1 MATTSSATFGV
12 LLRQLRLAAGLTQ
25 EALAERAGVSARGVQ
40 DLERGIRRAPR
51 AETVRLLA
59 DALGLSGETRGALI
73 TAAHPELHLSA
84 GPISVPLRLS
94 IPPLPATPLV
104 GREREVAA
112 TCALLQRPEIRLV
125 TLTGPGGVGK
135 TRLALAVA
143 AEMVDEARDGV
154 AWVELDP
161 LRDPTLVAAEVAA
174 ALGVRERGTEP
185 LTDVLRRSVVGRH
198 LLLVLDNCE
207 HVLPAIPLIGEL
219 LAASPDLTV
228 LATSRARLRLRG
240 ERELPV
246 GPLAVPVAVG
256 SAVPPLEGL
265 AGVAAVRL
273 FVERAQAVEPTFV
286 LTEATVAPVAEI
298 CRRVEGLPLA
308 IELAAVHVKL
318 LSPTA
323 LLTRLDRR
331 LPLLSGGPRDAP
343 DRQRT
348 MRDTIAWSHDLL
360 SAQEQALFRRLAV
373 FAGGFSLEAA
383 EVVASAGAGYSSVPG
398 TILEGL
404 ASLLDQSLLRPQEL
418 TASAGAGEARFTML
432 ETVREYAMERLEISG
447 EAGTIRQA
455 HAAFYLALL
464 ETAQDRLHGPDGPA
478 TLDRLEAEHDNLRA
492 ALAWAIKEEKVE
504 IALKLADASW
514 RFWWMHS
521 HLDQGRLWLERALAL
536 PDPGKTAF
544 ALRPRLLVDAGYF
557 ARIQGAYGDAAAMGG
572 EALAAARTVDDH
584 DTMASALFLLG
595 LIASDRGELEQAR
608 AHHQASL
615 ALEREIGFQHGV
627 ALDLTR
633 LGDIAVAQGN
643 PAEAETLGEEALAI
657 WRDRG
662 DAWGIAWALIQLGRA
677 ARARR
682 DDARAIAL
690 VRESLGSN
698 AQLGDKEIIARA
710 IAELAAIACDRGQL
724 LQAARLYGGVA
735 ALRETLGAPLAPAE
749 WARYEQDLATTRSE
763 LTEEAFQAAWDAGRA
778 LPLERIIAE
787 AESLEANLGAATGDT
802 LARSSILKQD
812 RGREHEWS
820 DDASGSSSS

>member
-1 MATTSSATFGV
+1 MPGGRRWRTETTVMANLASETFGM
-12 LLRQLRLAAGLTQ
+12 LLRRHRLAAGLTQ

-59 DALGLSGETRGALI
+59 DALGLNEETRAALI
-73 TAAHPELHLSA
+73 VAAHPELDPPPR
-84 GPISVPLRLS
+84 PISVSQRLS
-94 IPPLPATPLV
+94 ALPVPPTPLV

-135 TRLALAVA
+135 TRLAVAVA
-143 AEMVDEARDGV
+143 TEMAGEVRDGV

-161 LRDPTLVAAEVAA
+161 LRDPTLVPAEVAA
-174 ALGVRERGTEP
+174 ALGVRERGAEP
-185 LTDVLRRSVVGRH
+185 LADVLRRAVAGRQ

-207 HVLPAIPLIGEL
+207 HVLPAIPFIGDL

-246 GPLAVPVAVG
+246 GPLAVPAAAG
-256 SAVPPLEGL
+256 STAPPLEGL

-273 FVERAQAVEPTFV
+273 FVERAQAVEPAFV

-308 IELAAVHVKL
+308 IELAAVRVKL

-323 LLTRLDRR
+323 LLSRLERR
-331 LPLLSGGPRDAP
+331 LPLLSGGSRDAP

-373 FAGGFSLEAA
+373 FAGGFTVEAA
-383 EVVASAGAGYSSVPG
+383 EVVATAGADSPGAPG
-398 TILEGL
+398 TVLESL
-404 ASLLDQSLLRPQEL
+404 ASLLDQSLLRPQEP
-418 TASAGAGEARFTML
+418 TTPGEPTDARFTML
-432 ETVREYAMERLEISG
+432 ETVREYALERLEASG
-447 EAGTIRQA
+447 EAGTARQA
-455 HAAFYLALL
+455 HAAFCLALL
-464 ETAQDRLHGPDGPA
+464 DAAQDHLHGPDGPA

-492 ALAWAIKEEKVE
+492 ALTWAIEEGAAGY
-504 IALKLADASW
+504 ALKLAHACW

-536 PDPGKTAF
+536 PDPGETAS
-544 ALRPRLLVDAGYF
+544 ALRPRVLVDAGYF
-557 ARIQGAYGDAAAMGG
+557 ARIQGAYGDAVAMGE

-584 DTMASALFLLG
+584 HTMAAALFLLG
-595 LIASDRGELEQAR
+595 FTAFDRGELEQAR
-608 AHHQASL
+608 AHHQAAL
-615 ALEREIGFQHGV
+615 TLERAIGYHHGV

-633 LGDIAVAQGN
+633 LGDIALAQGN

-657 WRDRG
+657 WRSRG
-662 DAWGIAWALIQLGRA
+662 DAWGIAWALLLLGRA
-677 ARARR
+677 ARARG

-690 VRESLGSN
+690 VRQSLASN
-698 AQLGDKEIIARA
+698 ARLGDKEIIVRA
-710 IAELAAIACDRGQL
+710 VAELASIACDRGQFL
-724 LQAARLYGGVA
+724 LAAQLYGGVA
-735 ALRETLGAPLAPAE
+735 AQRETLGAPLAPAE
-749 WARYEQDLATTRSE
+749 WVQYERDLAATRSE
-763 LTEEAFQAAWDAGRA
+763 LAEEAFQAAWDAGRA
-778 LPLERIIAE
+778 FPIERIIAE
-787 AESLEANLGAATGDT
+787 ADSLDGTRGPVNTDHLGQHLLPHRRA
-802 LARSSILKQD
+802 
-812 RGREHEWS
+812 
-820 DDASGSSSS
+820 